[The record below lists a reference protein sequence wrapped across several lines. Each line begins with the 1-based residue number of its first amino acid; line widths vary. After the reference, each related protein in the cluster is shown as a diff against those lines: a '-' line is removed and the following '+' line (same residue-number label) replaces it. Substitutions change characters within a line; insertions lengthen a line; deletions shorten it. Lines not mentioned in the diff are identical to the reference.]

1 MPPPAGERHA
11 SNRGALSCRSLSPAR
26 RYVPHLRAPSQES
39 IEPLP
44 SIATGGGDATDVPG
58 GCAPPDPTVRSNI
71 EHCLEQLRLAAESF
85 GARSTGDEGK
95 PEHVLEQEAL
105 AAHWVVEFAFA
116 VGMPQLADA
125 TRHMLASAEDCGVG
139 RFERFAQA
147 MAGLATALRAI
158 TFECD
163 LQAVQLGA
171 MALEQVSLILQPC
184 FAARADDDSWDL
196 LAECVQFLCMCF
208 ARSGCWP
215 LLDYWVGRLVPRGEI
230 VQPVCLLNTRD
241 QLIGMMHSAA
251 QIDTY
256 DCPWTETQF
265 TTKVPPLPA
274 LA

>member
-11 SNRGALSCRSLSPAR
+11 RNRGALSCRSPPPAR
-26 RYVPHLRAPSQES
+26 GCVPHLRAPSQES
-39 IEPLP
+39 IEPLCP
-44 SIATGGGDATDVPG
+44 IATSGGDATDVPD

-163 LQAVQLGA
+163 LQTVQLGA
-171 MALEQVSLILQPC
+171 MALEQVCLNLQPC
-184 FAARADDDSWDL
+184 FASRADDDGWDL

-215 LLDYWVGRLVPRGEI
+215 LLDYWVGRLVPRGGP
-230 VQPVCLLNTRD
+230 VQAVCLLNTRQ
-241 QLIGMMHSAA
+241 QLIGVMHSAA
-251 QIDTY
+251 QIETY
-256 DCPWTETQF
+256 DCPSTETQF
-265 TTKVPPLPA
+265 TTKVPTLPA